1 MSERQPH
8 RLAPDGGDQA
18 RSGPGTVRRVLQVLA
33 GELAPL
39 NPRFLLLSAL
49 VGLLP
54 RRSFGRSRAFLYRLF
69 GVAVGRGAVIL
80 GKLDL
85 SGDPPA
91 HRRLQIGA
99 RCMINSPCYIELAAE
114 VRIEDDVNLG
124 HHVVLTTSGHLVGES
139 IRRAGLLQASPIVLE
154 QGCWL
159 GACVTVL
166 PGVRVGRGAVV
177 AAGALVHRDVPPN
190 TLVGGV
196 PAKVLRE
203 LPLGHVDPPQLSL
216 EE

>member
-1 MSERQPH
+1 MSDAQPQGPAPGGSAPARR
-8 RLAPDGGDQA
+8 RL
-18 RSGPGTVRRVLQVLA
+18 GTVRRVLRVLTSEF
-33 GELAPL
+33 GPL
-39 NPRFLLLSAL
+39 NLRLLLLSAL
-49 VGLLP
+49 VSLLP
-54 RRSFGRSRAFLYRLF
+54 RRSFGRLRALVYRLF
-69 GVAVGRGAVIL
+69 GVAVGRGAIIL
-80 GKLDL
+80 GKLEL

-91 HRRLQIGA
+91 HRRLQIGE
-99 RCMINSPCYIELAAE
+99 RCMINTPCFIELAAD

-139 IRRAGLLQASPIVLE
+139 IRRAGLLRASPIVLE

-159 GACVTVL
+159 GAGVTVL

-196 PAKVLRE
+196 PARVLRE
-203 LPLGHVDPPQLSL
+203 LPLGHVDPPQPSA